1 MIGIRSQYRSTAHF
15 NVTHRRRQNFYALP
29 TSQWQMLAKP
39 PFAFLETLDRVDD
52 AIDENFHV
60 ASEILKA
67 GLSSFGLESEP
78 ADPNM
83 DWRGAATPS
92 DMDKART
99 TIRQFYRDWSA
110 EGVVERSACYEPVI
124 KDLSDKFGG
133 YPHQDRIKVLV
144 PGAGLGRLVFELCL
158 RGYTVEGNE
167 ISYHQLLASNWVLN
181 FARHAKQFDLYPFV
195 MDFSN
200 LVNRESQMK
209 MVKIPDVHPGTELG
223 MASGKPESH
232 SCGRMDMTAAD
243 FIVLYGDEKH
253 KNMFDVVMTVFFI
266 DTAPN
271 VLRYIE
277 VIRHCLKHGGIW
289 INLGPLLWHFAERG
303 PSKQE
308 EDKKEKRR
316 KQTNGIAEPGGVEL
330 TVEETILLVTNSGFA
345 IEKHEIEEARS
356 GYIHNPESM
365 LQNKYRSA
373 HWIARKVDEA

>member
-1 MIGIRSQYRSTAHF
+1 MVGIRSQYRSTAHF

-52 AIDENFHV
+52 AIDQNADL

-67 GLSSFGLESEP
+67 GLLSFGLDLEP
-78 ADPNM
+78 VDPNM

-92 DMDKART
+92 DMDKVRT

-110 EGVVERSACYEPVI
+110 EGMIERSTCYDPVM
-124 KDLSDKFGG
+124 KDLIDKFGE
-133 YPHQDRIKVLV
+133 YPHKKRIKVLV

-158 RGYTVEGNE
+158 RGYAVEGNE

-181 FARHAKQFDLYPFV
+181 FAKHAKQFDLYPFV

-200 LVNRESQMK
+200 LISRESQMR
-209 MVKIPDVHPGTELG
+209 MFKIPDIHPGTELG
-223 MASGKPESH
+223 TASDDPRTH
-232 SCGRMDMTAAD
+232 SCGPMDMTAAD
-243 FIVLYGDEKH
+243 FLVLYGDEKH
-253 KNMFDVVMTVFFI
+253 KHMFDVVVTVFFI

-277 VIRHCLKHGGIW
+277 VIRHCLTHGGIW

-303 PSKQE
+303 PSSLE
-308 EDKKEKRR
+308 EDDKEKRR
-316 KQTNGIAEPGGVEL
+316 KQNNGIAEPGGMEL
-330 TVEETILLVTNSGFA
+330 TAEETILLVTKSGFA
-345 IEKHEIEEARS
+345 VEKYEIEEARS
-356 GYIHNPESM
+356 GYIHNPDSM

-373 HWIARKVDEA
+373 HWVARKIDGA